1 MFYLSSIN
9 YDAEDDYSL
18 AVNCSFQRF
27 LLSCLPKSGQDNYL
41 LPTVVHKMELRQ
53 FLRRKTG
60 ECYYQEKR
68 NRQKLEAAK
77 ITDTYKKK
85 APCQVL
91 YLKKVEKLD
100 KKSLLSLRSLN
111 VFQEIKCAHKKALS
125 PVSGAYLEVTVE

>member
-68 NRQKLEAAK
+68 NR
-77 ITDTYKKK
+77 
-85 APCQVL
+85 
-91 YLKKVEKLD
+91 
-100 KKSLLSLRSLN
+100 
-111 VFQEIKCAHKKALS
+111 
-125 PVSGAYLEVTVE
+125 